1 MAPHDVM
8 RKSCCREFSRKTS
21 RLPVLLL
28 FFGSPASAPLQICF
42 LNHHFCEFISTDLFV
57 LQFSFSVFESGD
69 FQDIILLPDIL
80 PYIKRLSCY
89 LLWIFFALQI
99 LLVVLIFFLF
109 LHWSPLSFAPKQ
121 WITVSALI
129 LFSSGLGEKILLCG
143 QEGIIISNPK
153 AFE

>member
-99 LLVVLIFFLF
+99 LLVVLIFFFVPPLITFKLCTKAMNHCKCFNSVLF
-109 LHWSPLSFAPKQ
+109 WAGGKNPPLWTGGYYHFKS
-121 WITVSALI
+121 
-129 LFSSGLGEKILLCG
+129 
-143 QEGIIISNPK
+143 
-153 AFE
+153 